1 MPRAA
6 VASLLMLVLVAL
18 VGALVMFSNVEGDV
32 IRESRGSLLNDD
44 MFSAVGDDENN
55 GLPDIEEIEAGVHRV
70 PLSKKVVNHG
80 KPATAPKVAPSENPA
95 DLHETVL
102 EDRGNMQYFGEVRL
116 GTPEKKF
123 RVVFDT
129 GSFIL
134 WVPDVA
140 CEGFACKTHHQY
152 AIHDSA
158 TGEVLDET
166 KSLVKL
172 AYIKYGTGS
181 MVGVKAAET
190 VHVGNLAV
198 PSAGVLV
205 ATIED
210 GAVFRVSKFDGVL
223 GFSRRDLILKNKAG
237 HHVHYNFLTAAKKA
251 GAIKSAAISFF
262 LGSST
267 GLGGGAAVLGGVDKR
282 LFKGPIT
289 YHDVLRRTSGN
300 WALKL
305 TTLSVGNDKKNYCGE
320 KGCLAIIDTG
330 TSLIVAPDPVTN
342 GVTDALGIKDDCSNL
357 KTAPDVHFTFG
368 NEKPMTLTA
377 SDLTLQMEAWSQVSC
392 KTSFGSSGKRIPTQ
406 FPHYDGMPV
415 VILGDAFMRHYYT
428 VFDNDDTKKPKIGFA
443 KPNLRAEVKAPAKA
457 KGAKVTLAEKS
468 SKDACKL
475 KLGSYCLI
483 KGDGGADAVVPEKN

>member
-1 MPRAA
+1 MHRAG
-6 VASLLMLVLVAL
+6 VASLLMLVMVAL
-18 VGALVMFSNVEGDV
+18 FGALMMFSNTEEDV
-32 IRESRGSLLNDD
+32 MRESPGSLLNDD
-44 MFSAVGDDENN
+44 MFSAISDDENN
-55 GLPDIEEIEAGVHRV
+55 GLPAMEEIEEGVHRV
-70 PLSKKVVNHG
+70 PLSKKVVNDG
-80 KPATAPKVAPSENPA
+80 KIATAPKVAPSGNLDE
-95 DLHETVL
+95 LHETVL
-102 EDRGNMQYFGEVRL
+102 EDRGNMQYFGEVRI

-152 AIHDSA
+152 AIHNSA

-166 KSLVKL
+166 KALVKL

-198 PSAGVLV
+198 PSAVVLV

-223 GFSRRDLILKNKAG
+223 GFSRRDLILKNKDG

-251 GAIKSAAISFF
+251 GSIKSATISFF

-267 GLGGGAAVLGGVDKR
+267 GLGGGAAIIGGVDKR
-282 LFKGPIT
+282 LFNGPIT

-305 TTLSVGNDKKNYCGE
+305 TTLRVGKDKKNYCGK

-342 GVTDALGIKDDCSNL
+342 GITGALAIKEDCSNI
-357 KTAPDVHFTFG
+357 KTAPDVHFGFG
-368 NEKPMTLTA
+368 NEKPMSLTA
-377 SDLTLQMEAWSQVSC
+377 SDLTLQMMAWSQVSC

-428 VFDNDDTKKPKIGFA
+428 VFDNDDTTSPKIGFA
-443 KPNLRAEVKAPAKA
+443 KPNLKAEVNAPAKA
-457 KGAKVTLAEKS
+457 VATKFSLTTA
-468 SKDACKL
+468 DACKL
-475 KLGSYCLI
+475 KLGSYCLV
-483 KGDGGADAVVPEKN
+483 KGAATQTNADEVVPEK